1 MSEKI
6 RSLNLKNLKKLKLSH
21 FMGTLIESLVPSEK
35 YFVVAPPLITHD
47 SSRISVNTV
56 FTHRA
61 IFLPKP
67 YFSGVKIRKL

>member
-1 MSEKI
+1 
-6 RSLNLKNLKKLKLSH
+6 
-21 FMGTLIESLVPSEK
+21 MGTLIESLVPSEK

-67 YFSGVKIRKL
+67 YFSGVKIRRL